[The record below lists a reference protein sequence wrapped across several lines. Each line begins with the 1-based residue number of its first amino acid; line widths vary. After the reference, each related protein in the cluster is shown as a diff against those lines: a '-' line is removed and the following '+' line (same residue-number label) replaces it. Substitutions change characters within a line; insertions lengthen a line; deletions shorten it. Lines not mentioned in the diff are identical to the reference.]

1 MYKSITKGEIMK
13 CMKCGREQLEGSKF
27 CDTCGASLQGA
38 DILEKISETGNGQLS
53 VAEKHSNTGSASKL
67 KFVLSVAGIA
77 ILIDV
82 VVIVGL
88 ALLALQTDN
97 DFEDDIS
104 PAIESYIDE
113 NKEDYIDEYKP
124 QMEQY
129 INKRVE
135 KYLDENLERMVEDEV
150 SEYFY

>member
-1 MYKSITKGEIMK
+1 MYKSITKGKIMK
-13 CMKCGREQLEGSKF
+13 CMKCGREQLEGAKF

-38 DILEKISETGNGQLS
+38 DILEKNSETGNGQLS

-67 KFVLSVAGIA
+67 KFILSVAGIA
-77 ILIDV
+77 ILVDV
-82 VVIVGL
+82 LLIFGIGFF
-88 ALLALQTDN
+88 ALLTD
-97 DFEDDIS
+97 DDVGDDVS

-124 QMEQY
+124 QMEEY

-150 SEYFY
+150 DKYWY